1 MTTFKHAAIG
11 AARGTGATG
20 LTLLFS
26 SLLAVGVPL
35 FWVFVASK
43 LAGNDPDLNTALA
56 LFITVGILI
65 TYWVAML
72 VALAIR
78 SRFVSEDADLRK
90 VRRMSWNR
98 SFRDEPYHP
107 GEHKSDPVER
117 LFVLTAVLGFIAFEV
132 WFFLFAGSPL
142 PSQPAF

>member
-1 MTTFKHAAIG
+1 MTTFKHAAAG
-11 AARGTGATG
+11 AAKGTGVTA
-20 LTLLFS
+20 LTLVFAALF
-26 SLLAVGVPL
+26 AVGVPL

-43 LAGNDPDLNTALA
+43 LAGNDPDINTALA
-56 LFITVGILI
+56 LLITVGILV
-65 TYWVAML
+65 TYWLAML
-72 VALAIR
+72 AALAIR
-78 SRFVSEDADLRK
+78 SRFVTEDEDLRK

-132 WFFLFAGSPL
+132 WFFFFAGSPL